1 VIKLKIM
8 SQMYKYILFCLA
20 LFGPGL
26 LSAQEFNCQVGV
38 SAPTIQMTDKTIFK
52 NMESQI
58 REFMNTRHW
67 TNDNFSSNE
76 RIDCSISI
84 IIGSSNGPS
93 GPNFSGT
100 MQIVSSRPVYGTN
113 YTTTLFNCL
122 DKNFNVSYI
131 QFQPFEYVENTYTNE
146 LTSILAYYAYIMLG
160 YDYDSFSKYGGS
172 LYFQKAQSI
181 VNSAQ
186 SSGVMGWSSQEK
198 DDHNRYYLAN
208 ELTDDR
214 FKPFREAVYTY
225 HRLGMDIMAQD
236 NSKGLGNV
244 LNSLQ
249 EISDLRQT
257 FTNAYTIKLFF
268 LGKSNELIDLFASA
282 STDKKS
288 TARDLLKTLDPLNSE
303 KYNDKLQ

>member
-1 VIKLKIM
+1 M
-8 SQMYKYILFCLA
+8 SGIYKYIFFGLVLFMS
-20 LFGPGL
+20 PGIL
-26 LSAQEFNCQVGV
+26 IAQEFNCQVGV
-38 SAPTIQMTDKTIFK
+38 SAPTIQMADKTIFK

-58 REFMNTRHW
+58 RDFMNTRHW
-67 TNDNFSSNE
+67 TGDNFTSNE

-84 IIGSSNGPS
+84 IISSSSGPS

-122 DKNFNVSYI
+122 DKNFNINYI
-131 QFQPFEYVENTYTNE
+131 QFQPFEYSENTYTSE
-146 LTSILAYYAYIMLG
+146 ITAILAYYAYVMLG

-172 LYFQKAQSI
+172 LYFQKAQNI
-181 VNSAQ
+181 VNGAQ
-186 SSGVMGWSSQEK
+186 SSGVMGWGSLEK
-198 DDHNRYYLAN
+198 DDHNRYFLAN

-214 FKPFREAVYTY
+214 FKPLHEAIYTY
-225 HRLGMDIMAQD
+225 HRLGLDIMAQD
-236 NSKGLGNV
+236 NSKGLGNI

-249 EISDLRQT
+249 QISELRQN

-268 LGKSNELIDLFASA
+268 LGKSNELIDIFASA
-282 STDKKS
+282 SSDKKS